1 MNFDELKNQW
11 GQEST
16 PDQSIPR
23 LNRSLNQ
30 ANNAIDKVRKNMRK
44 DFYGIIVL
52 FIISL
57 MVILFVPQYIFVH
70 QILQFIIWSFFL
82 TFTIL
87 SSYFLFKFYRFYKKS
102 YTLSYSM
109 KDNLWWFYYELRSFI
124 DFYYMFN
131 VVALTM
137 GFSCG
142 LSLGYIGANLKFVK
156 NQDNVISQSMDQLGV
171 NAYLFLIVMI
181 VIIIGGMIG
190 LHYAVKYMYGKHL
203 NQLKRTL
210 DLLREQ

>member
-156 NQDNVISQSMDQLGV
+156 NQDNVISQSMDQLGA